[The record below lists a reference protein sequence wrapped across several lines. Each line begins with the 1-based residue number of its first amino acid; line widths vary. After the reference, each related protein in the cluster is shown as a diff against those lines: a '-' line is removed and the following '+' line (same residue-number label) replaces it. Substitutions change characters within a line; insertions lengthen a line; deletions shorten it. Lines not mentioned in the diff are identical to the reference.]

1 MEQFINTKLKERGKS
16 KAWLARQMG
25 IYPQALNKKIKLGSW
40 TLKDFLIVLDA
51 FGVGALEILE
61 AVKKMKEGE

>member
-1 MEQFINTKLKERGKS
+1 MEHFINRKLKEKGRS

-25 IYPQALNKKIKLGSW
+25 IYPQALNKKIKFGSW

-51 FGVGALEILE
+51 FGVGEFEILE